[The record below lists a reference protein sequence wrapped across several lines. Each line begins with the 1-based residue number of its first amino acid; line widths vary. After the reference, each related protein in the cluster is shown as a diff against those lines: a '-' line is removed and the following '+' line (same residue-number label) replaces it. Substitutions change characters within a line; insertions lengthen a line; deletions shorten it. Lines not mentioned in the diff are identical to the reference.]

1 MNSFED
7 KNLKRIADAL
17 ERLIPSPINLKN
29 LNSSNLFVWKTN
41 PDQLINLE
49 NNNLLT
55 LEMLIG
61 INHNKKVLYNNTL
74 QFAKGFSANNVL
86 LWGAR
91 GTGKSS
97 LVKLIHNKISSDY
110 NSLKLIQVKKEDI
123 PSLDRLLSLLQ
134 QTQNNYNFIIYCD
147 DLSFSDE
154 NDDFKILK
162 VLLDGGL
169 IEKPRNVIFYCTS
182 NRKHLI
188 PRDMSENVYSSISPT
203 EAVEEKVS
211 LSDRFGLILG
221 FYPFSQDQ
229 FIEMIINYKNN
240 YKIPISDEETI
251 KEAIEW
257 QQTRGAR
264 SGRVAWQFIL
274 FLAGK
279 YEVNL

>member
-7 KNLKRIADAL
+7 NNLKRIADAL
-17 ERLIPSPINLKN
+17 DRLIPSPINLQN
-29 LNSSNLFVWKTN
+29 LNSSNLFIWKTN
-41 PDQLINLE
+41 PDQLIGLE
-49 NNNLLT
+49 NSSLLT

-123 PSLDRLLSLLQ
+123 SSLDRLLSILK
-134 QTQNNYNFIIYCD
+134 QTQNNLNFIIYCD

-188 PRDMSENVYSSISPT
+188 PRDMSENVSSSISPT
-203 EAVEEKVS
+203 QEVEEKVS

-240 YKIPISDEETI
+240 YKIPISDDETI

-279 YEVNL
+279 FEVNL

>member
-17 ERLIPSPINLKN
+17 DRLIPSPINLQN

-41 PDQLINLE
+41 PDQLIDLE
-49 NNNLLT
+49 NSSLLT

-123 PSLDRLLSLLQ
+123 SSLDRLLSILK
-134 QTQNNYNFIIYCD
+134 QTQNNLNFIIYCD

-188 PRDMSENVYSSISPT
+188 PRDMSENVSSSISPT
-203 EAVEEKVS
+203 QEVEEKVS

-240 YKIPISDEETI
+240 YKIPISDDETI

>member
-17 ERLIPSPINLKN
+17 DRLIPSPINLQN
-29 LNSSNLFVWKTN
+29 LNSSNLFIWKTN
-41 PDQLINLE
+41 PDQLIDLE
-49 NNNLLT
+49 NSTLLT

-123 PSLDRLLSLLQ
+123 SSLDRLLSILKQ
-134 QTQNNYNFIIYCD
+134 IQNNLNFIIYCD

-188 PRDMSENVYSSISPT
+188 PRDMSENVSSSISPT
-203 EAVEEKVS
+203 QELDEKVS

-240 YKIPISDEETI
+240 YKIPISDDETI